1 MNYSEFINS
10 ILSNIEV
17 QENKRTYISSEYV
30 IHFEY
35 ELKKDPVWITGDN
48 DQMFSSNGERCIEVC
63 ARTFDEG
70 TGKEVISW
78 FSDWCEFDVS
88 DYVFTLHGVYNT
100 EFLLNLFEEVVGIH
114 KHTIEIKAGENN
126 GA

>member
-1 MNYSEFINS
+1 MTYSAFIES
-10 ILSNIEV
+10 VLSNIEV
-17 QENKRTYISSEYV
+17 QENKRSYISSEYV

-35 ELKKDPVWITGDN
+35 EPKKDSVWIMGVN
-48 DQMFSSNGERCIEVC
+48 DQLFKSNAVRCIEVC
-63 ARTFDEG
+63 HRCFDEK
-70 TGKEVISW
+70 TGEEIIVW

-114 KHTIEIKAGENN
+114 KHTIEIEAGDNN
-126 GA
+126 D